1 VIYSRIFIFLFLTDL
16 ISMSMSCTH
25 ARRTARPAPFL
36 PARLCCRPPG
46 RTPDSDPTA
55 GRARPVRSVALSH
68 LVVIV
73 DSLVVA
79 LWIGASRYRS
89 FIPCPVRH
97 GPDRLAPVPFRFA
110 PVPKRPP
117 SLPPSRA
124 PLPRPPPP
132 PLKWT
137 CLLPPQSS
145 LLSALLSCFKWSKF

>member
-1 VIYSRIFIFLFLTDL
+1 MVNP
-16 ISMSMSCTH
+16 H
-25 ARRTARPAPFL
+25 
-36 PARLCCRPPG
+36 
-46 RTPDSDPTA
+46 PDSDPTA

-137 CLLPPQSS
+137 CLLPPPSS
-145 LLSALLSCFKWSKF
+145 LLCSLASNGVSFSYMINEPRGTTLRRRRTRRKERKKDS